1 MVDTPTC
8 ITEVAVLLACLLWSC
23 SLAFVRNKLARPL
36 KSGATAQVILLRL
49 AALGALV
56 YAVQTS
62 WVWSIVAS
70 MALCIMLV
78 SLNSI
83 VLALLVNLLPAQKKR
98 H

>member
-1 MVDTPTC
+1 MIDTLVC
-8 ITEVAVLLACLLWSC
+8 ITEGAVLLACLLWSC
-23 SLAFVRNKLARPL
+23 SLAFVRNKLAYPL
-36 KSGATAQVILLRL
+36 KSGATTQVILLRL
-49 AALGALV
+49 AALVVLA

-62 WVWSIVAS
+62 LPWSVVAS

-83 VLALLVNLLPAQKKR
+83 VLALIVSLLPTPKKK